1 MRTPLKAYCAMR
13 AEFSLLKTATI
24 GPVNP
29 NRTAYSAVANAS
41 AVPLPSS
48 RSLRVPAASFLP

>member
-1 MRTPLKAYCAMR
+1 MRIPLKAYCVMR

-29 NRTAYSAVANAS
+29 NRTAYSAAASAS